1 MCIRDRNSS
10 KLYPARYYNFLKAL
24 FMQEYK
30 GEDFMEE
37 DSSSVLLEGNGDKCI
52 STTILPVS
60 YTHLTGWNYMAALK
74 TVYAPLSRYRKIII
88 YGMQFIFFFAA
99 VCVQNLLALG
109 SLEFG
114 MIILVFILMT
124 FSPVVIEVIT
134 EWCRSLYNKAH
145 EKEKKGIISLFLE
158 KVQK

>member
-1 MCIRDRNSS
+1 MVCSS
-10 KLYPARYYNFLKAL
+10 F
-24 FMQEYK
+24 
-30 GEDFMEE
+30 
-37 DSSSVLLEGNGDKCI
+37 
-52 STTILPVS
+52 
-60 YTHLTGWNYMAALK
+60 
-74 TVYAPLSRYRKIII
+74 
-88 YGMQFIFFFAA
+88 FFFAA

-114 MIILVFILMT
+114 MIILVFYPDDLL
-124 FSPVVIEVIT
+124 SVVIEVIT

>member
-1 MCIRDRNSS
+1 MVCSSFFLRSRMCAE
-10 KLYPARYYNFLKAL
+10 PAGTWL
-24 FMQEYK
+24 
-30 GEDFMEE
+30 
-37 DSSSVLLEGNGDKCI
+37 
-52 STTILPVS
+52 
-60 YTHLTGWNYMAALK
+60 
-74 TVYAPLSRYRKIII
+74 
-88 YGMQFIFFFAA
+88 
-99 VCVQNLLALG
+99 
-109 SLEFG
+109 LEFG

>member
-1 MCIRDRNSS
+1 MELHGSFEDGIRAS
-10 KLYPARYYNFLKAL
+10 KQVQENHYLRYAVHFFL
-24 FMQEYK
+24 
-30 GEDFMEE
+30 
-37 DSSSVLLEGNGDKCI
+37 
-52 STTILPVS
+52 
-60 YTHLTGWNYMAALK
+60 
-74 TVYAPLSRYRKIII
+74 
-88 YGMQFIFFFAA
+88 AA